1 MQNTAPFLE
10 LGATILVLGLLARVS
25 HRIGVSAI
33 PLFLLVGLFFGRGGA
48 LDLGFSDPFLQTS
61 SEIGAVL
68 LLLLLGLEYSAAEV
82 LRNVRAQGSAPY
94 LDIVLNALP
103 GAAIGLLL
111 GWGAVGAVTMAGVTY
126 ISSSSVVALVVRELG
141 WRRNPETGRVVG
153 LLVFEDLVMAP
164 YLPALTAVVSGAGVV
179 AGLLSVGTAAVV
191 VLVTF
196 LLALRGAHWMSGLL
210 DPKHPLSLVLLVL
223 GAALTA
229 AGLAAFVG
237 VSAAVA
243 AFLVGLLVSGEVAQQ
258 ARQALS
264 PLRDLF
270 AALFFLFFGLSVD
283 PGAIP
288 QVLAAGDRPRGRHR
302 RHEARGRSL
311 HRPRHRHGGAAARR
325 GAAVGARRVLDRHR
339 RDRRRRRCTGC
350 ARGTGRHVR
359 DDHRDRR
366 PAPRPRRGS
375 PSGEAPGRSDIAATS
390 GPRADVIAAPRA
402 RNPHSDPPRSRP
414 SRRERAPDHH
424 ALHLVRALDDLQH
437 LRLAQVPLDR
447 EVLDVAVAA
456 EHLHGVGGHP
466 HGGVGGEQL
475 GLGRLD
481 GERRAR
487 RPAPRGLQVQRPGRG
502 RLPSPCPRA

>member
-1 MQNTAPFLE
+1 MGQLAVSSMQNTAPFLE

-229 AGLAAFVG
+229 AGLAVFVG

-288 QVLAAGDRPRGRHR
+288 QVLLPAIALVVVTVATKLVVGHFTAHDFGTVAQRRAGALLSARGEFSIVIAGIAVAAGAPAALGALAATYVMITAIGGPLL
-302 RHEARGRSL
+302 ARI
-311 HRPRHRHGGAAARR
+311 
-325 GAAVGARRVLDRHR
+325 VG
-339 RDRRRRRCTGC
+339 
-350 ARGTGRHVR
+350 
-359 DDHRDRR
+359 RR
-366 PAPRPRRGS
+366 PAK
-375 PSGEAPGRSDIAATS
+375 
-390 GPRADVIAAPRA
+390 
-402 RNPHSDPPRSRP
+402 
-414 SRRERAPDHH
+414 
-424 ALHLVRALDDLQH
+424 
-437 LRLAQVPLDR
+437 
-447 EVLDVAVAA
+447 
-456 EHLHGVGGHP
+456 
-466 HGGVGGEQL
+466 
-475 GLGRLD
+475 
-481 GERRAR
+481 
-487 RPAPRGLQVQRPGRG
+487 RPADPT
-502 RLPSPCPRA
+502 